1 MEISNTKK
9 LNLAI
14 IRGNKAYDYW
24 AEKAN
29 LSNYLS
35 VILYELL
42 IRSKLS
48 QKELIKLTDLPKQS
62 INKGIHLL
70 YEQGYISLTT
80 SERDNRVKFCELTK
94 DGQDYARE
102 VMKPLIELEERVA
115 DRMGKEKMKQLT
127 FLMTEWSDT
136 FWKLMK
142 EQAHK

>member
-1 MEISNTKK
+1 MEVSDTEE

-24 AEKAN
+24 SEKAN

-42 IRSKLS
+42 IRPKLS
-48 QKELIKLTDLPKQS
+48 QKELTKLSDLPKQS

-70 YEQGYISLTT
+70 YEQGFINLTP
-80 SERDNRVKFCELTK
+80 SEKDNRVKYCELTAEGK
-94 DGQDYARE
+94 DYAKR
-102 VMKPLIELEERVA
+102 VMTPLMELEEKTA
-115 DRMGKEKMKQLT
+115 EKMGKEKMEQLT
-127 FLMTEWSDT
+127 LLMTEWSDT

-142 EQAHK
+142 ERK